1 VKLFIY
7 QDDEEKEIELEP
19 PYSELYE
26 TKSVLFKIVSE
37 TPLVEPCLAIGDMK
51 LELIGEVNDTG
62 SFCYQTKLGKPLINH
77 VGVALVELI
86 DESDT
91 TFKTLGTINV
101 LSSKVTTERLK
112 SMLEYICETDVAL
125 LHCCFSKT
133 FLDSSGGKFEY
144 TDLNHKLISTEK
156 TINYLWDNRYKFN
169 NQPCKRIKTKEVIK
183 KYSPKDLVDDKTYSW
198 LLSHMDE
205 LEHTSTA
212 NGVLMNRYGKNLTAR
227 HISTSQVTDDRDIFE
242 NQVIYTFLISV
253 KKFIDSVDNE
263 KNYKSSNNN
272 KNNEFVDLVPFIQG
286 FVSEKFNIRSN
297 LIARINLLVD
307 GCIKFI
313 TSNFTQTFIPN
324 IRPRITQYVSRHNHY
339 MTLYRLMDD
348 WWNINAS
355 SVTEFESVHELLFS
369 VKSMDKLY
377 EVFVLLKLLE
387 GFKVFGFKTLQSDF
401 FDYQTFPSLNV
412 SQSIDK
418 EPFDVF
424 NFYKLENSEF
434 EIKLY
439 LEPIIYP
446 YRNGLLEG
454 ELYIIDKS
462 PDSREAKKLF
472 RAKHVRTPDYIISI
486 QNKNSG
492 ECKVYI
498 LDAKYSKF
506 DTVLYERLP
515 TKNIGH
521 NKKKQTGL
529 VDKYLHGIRIYD
541 KKQPKLVD
549 GIFATYISGR
559 PDKPRKNIHGISH
572 DFRLF
577 GDVPTSPFIDLIEF
591 APSKTIEESQSF
603 EFIRNIVNFSHE
615 N

>member
-1 VKLFIY
+1 MKLFIY
-7 QDDEEKEIELEP
+7 QDDQEKGVGLEP

-37 TPLVEPCLAIGDMK
+37 TLLLEPCLSIGDMK
-51 LELIGEVNDTG
+51 LELIGENNDSG
-62 SFCYQTKLGKPLINH
+62 SFCYQTKLGKHLLNY
-77 VGVALVELI
+77 VGIALVELI
-86 DESDT
+86 DESDI
-91 TFKTLGTINV
+91 TFNTLGTINV
-101 LSSKVTTERLK
+101 LSSKVTTARLE

-133 FLDSSGGKFEY
+133 FLDSSGGQFEY
-144 TDLNHKLISTEK
+144 TDLHHKLISTEK
-156 TINYLWDNRYKFN
+156 TINYLWENRHKFN
-169 NQPCKRIKTKEVIK
+169 NQPCKRIKSKEVIK

-212 NGVLMNRYGKNLTAR
+212 NGVLINWYGKNLSAR
-227 HISTSQVTDDRDIFE
+227 NISTSSVTDDKDIFE

-253 KKFIDSVDNE
+253 KRFIDSVDNE
-263 KNYKSSNNN
+263 KSYKASKNNN
-272 KNNEFVDLVPFIQG
+272 KNDFIDIVPFIQG
-286 FVSEKFNIRSN
+286 FVSEKFNIRSK
-297 LIARINLLVD
+297 LVARINLLVD

-313 TSNFTQTFIPN
+313 TSNFTQTFVPN

-339 MTLYRLMDD
+339 MTLYRLMDN

-355 SVTEFESVHELLFS
+355 SVAEFESVHQLLFS

-377 EVFVLLKLLE
+377 EIFVLLKLLE
-387 GFKVFGFKTLQSDF
+387 AFKLSGFKALQSDF
-401 FDYQTFPSLNV
+401 VDYQTFPALN
-412 SQSIDK
+412 SSKSK
-418 EPFDVF
+418 EKELFDIF

-446 YRNGLLEG
+446 YRDGLLEG

-462 PDSREAKKLF
+462 PDAREAKELF
-472 RAKHVRTPDYIISI
+472 RANYVRTPDYIISI
-486 QNKNSG
+486 QSKKSG
-492 ECKVYI
+492 KCRVYV

-506 DTVLYERLP
+506 DTVLHERLP
-515 TKNIGH
+515 TKSIG
-521 NKKKQTGL
+521 NNRKKQTGL
-529 VDKYLHGIRIYD
+529 VEKYLHGIRVFD
-541 KKQPKLVD
+541 KQQPRLVD

-559 PDKPRKNIHGISH
+559 PDKHRKNIHGTSS

-591 APSKTIEESQSF
+591 TPSKAIEESQSF
-603 EFIRNIVNFSHE
+603 EFIRNIVNFSNE